1 MLSPMQDFLL
11 FSKVES
17 CFIIYMHTFSY
28 THVHMCTQRHVRSS
42 KRSWEVCIMKTAWF
56 PTKLYLYKNK
66 FHILYIYSFKN
77 IVIVPYPL
85 PLSYYSP
92 ASFITLSVNLVMT
105 FLQFIITS

>member
-1 MLSPMQDFLL
+1 
-11 FSKVES
+11 
-17 CFIIYMHTFSY
+17 
-28 THVHMCTQRHVRSS
+28 
-42 KRSWEVCIMKTAWF
+42 MKTAWF
-56 PTKLYLYKNK
+56 PTKFYLYKNK